1 LKSAITYCLLV
12 PLSAT
17 LLFAQGKP
25 STPLPARP
33 TVGTNPSSNPSNNT
47 IPTNNNTNPN
57 ANTISRPIYLSG
69 KVVLQDG
76 TPPPEIVKIERVCG
90 GSPHA
95 QGYTDAKGRFQFQV
109 DSGFEA
115 DQDASD
121 GRSNATA
128 VGGLG
133 SMSGGNRLSAAARG
147 QLAGCEL
154 RAVLPGF
161 FSGSVTLGNHN
172 EFDNPDVGVIVLRR
186 AQNVEGTTISM
197 SSLTAPKDALKA
209 YEKGRELLKKEKTEE
224 ASRSFE
230 KAVEVYPKYAT
241 AWFQLGLLQARDQ
254 PDQSEAS
261 FRKSIEADPKFV
273 SPYLGLTLLLE
284 KNKHWDKALEVSDAV
299 IKLNPADFPQAHFYK
314 AAAQYN
320 LKDDV
325 SAEKSARKAVELD
338 IRHEMPQAEKLLGI
352 ILTQHGDLAG
362 GSEHLRKYLEMSP
375 NANDITQV
383 RAQIAHNDQQPV
395 ATKQP

>member
-1 LKSAITYCLLV
+1 LKSAVTCCLLV
-12 PLSAT
+12 PLSAIG
-17 LLFAQGKP
+17 LFAQGKA
-25 STPLPARP
+25 SAPLPTRP
-33 TVGTNPSSNPSNNT
+33 TVGTNPTTTPSTNNT

-57 ANTISRPIYLSG
+57 PISRPIYLSG

-76 TPPPEIVKIERVCG
+76 TPPPDIVKIERVCG
-90 GSPHA
+90 GNPHA

-109 DSGFEA
+109 DSGFEGE
-115 DQDASD
+115 QDASD
-121 GRSNATA
+121 PRSGVTA

-133 SMSGGNRLSAAARG
+133 SMSGGNRPSAAARG

-161 FSGSVTLGNHN
+161 FSGSVTLSNHN
-172 EFDNPDVGVIVLRR
+172 EFDSPDVGIIVLRR

-209 YEKGRELLKKEKTEE
+209 YEKGRELLKKEKAEE
-224 ASRSFE
+224 AVRNFQ
-230 KAVEVYPKYAT
+230 KAVDLYPKYAT
-241 AWFQLGLLQARDQ
+241 AWFQLGLLQTRDQ
-254 PDQSEAS
+254 AEQAEVS
-261 FRKSIEADPKFV
+261 FTKSIEADPKFV
-273 SPYLGLTLLLE
+273 SPYLSLTLLLE
-284 KNKHWDKALEVSDAV
+284 KNKRWDKALELCDAV
-299 IKLNPADFPQAHFYK
+299 IKLNPTDFPQAHFYK

-325 SAEKSARKAVELD
+325 SAEKTARKAVELD

-352 ILTQHGDLAG
+352 VLTQHNDLAG

-375 NANDITQV
+375 NANDVTQV
-383 RAQIAHNDQQPV
+383 RAQIAHNDQQAV